1 MPSRIDISID
11 ELPEASSLLDGHDY
25 SSQIIQRIAGI
36 PVILDVSG
44 CLGSHWGR
52 SCLASRLRTSPMAR
66 LGISLFEFIQ
76 SILLVIKLLT
86 AQSNYQCSSA
96 IKINAL
102 KIVREVAA
110 QFSMRRS
117 SSNVASPWLDISQ
130 FWGNL
135 AKSLTDADL
144 DVDE

>member
-52 SCLASRLRTSPMAR
+52 SCLASRLRTSPMTR
-66 LGISLFEFIQ
+66 LGILLCKFIQ
-76 SILLVIKLLT
+76 FVLMVFKPFACLKKPRVFK
-86 AQSNYQCSSA
+86 N
-96 IKINAL
+96 NAL
-102 KIVREVAA
+102 KIVQEVATH
-110 QFSMRRS
+110 FLMRRS
-117 SSNVASPWLDISQ
+117 SSNVASPWLDIGQ

-135 AKSLTDADL
+135 AKNLTDSNL
-144 DVDE
+144 DVDK